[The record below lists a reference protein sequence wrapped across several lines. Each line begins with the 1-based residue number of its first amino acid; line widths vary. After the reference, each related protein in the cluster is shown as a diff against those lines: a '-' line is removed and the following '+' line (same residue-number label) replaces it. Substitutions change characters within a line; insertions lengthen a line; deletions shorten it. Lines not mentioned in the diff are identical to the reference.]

1 VFDYVDMLLSWLRM
15 SQLTLKALHI
25 EQRFEFHLNDTL
37 AMSTV
42 DDCYRCFDVV
52 VHCAYLRVVVVCHAL
67 SIYIVSTFVNPYLEE
82 KLKESSFF

>member
-1 VFDYVDMLLSWLRM
+1 
-15 SQLTLKALHI
+15 
-25 EQRFEFHLNDTL
+25 
-37 AMSTV
+37 MSTV

-52 VHCAYLRVVVVCHAL
+52 VHCAFLRVVVVCHAL